1 MILFHIRRPAILEP
15 MKPSTTRR
23 SLPLLLRW
31 ARALGLA
38 RGMFRRA
45 RLGTRPRLTLELYSY
60 EGCPMCRRVRQT
72 LTELDIDYIHR
83 SCPRGNS
90 KNRRE
95 LEQRGGKIQVPYLVD
110 PNHGVEMY
118 ESSSIVRHLLDSYG
132 PNDTAELRP

>member
-1 MILFHIRRPAILEP
+1 
-15 MKPSTTRR
+15 
-23 SLPLLLRW
+23 
-31 ARALGLA
+31 
-38 RGMFRRA
+38 
-45 RLGTRPRLTLELYSY
+45 
-60 EGCPMCRRVRQT
+60 MCRRVRQT